1 MLREVLRHREVEEV
15 VQVEIDRA
23 VIEMSKAYLPNHS
36 QGAFDDPRARIV
48 IDDGLRFVAETGER
62 FDVIISDSTD
72 PIGPGEVL
80 FSGDFYA
87 GCRRCLNDGGVLVTQ
102 NGVVFLQPDE
112 VRQTAE
118 RLDSVFADWHFY
130 SASVPT
136 YVGGVMT
143 FGWACD
149 SPELR
154 RVPLDVLRRRFEA
167 SGIGT
172 RYYNPEIHLGSFALP
187 QYVMELI
194 RK

>member
-1 MLREVLRHREVEEV
+1 
-15 VQVEIDRA
+15 
-23 VIEMSKAYLPNHS
+23 
-36 QGAFDDPRARIV
+36 
-48 IDDGLRFVAETGER
+48 
-62 FDVIISDSTD
+62 
-72 PIGPGEVL
+72 
-80 FSGDFYA
+80 
-87 GCRRCLNDGGVLVTQ
+87 
-102 NGVVFLQPDE
+102 
-112 VRQTAE
+112 
-118 RLDSVFADWHFY
+118 
-130 SASVPT
+130 
-136 YVGGVMT
+136 MT